1 VKTTIILIRDG
12 QEFFLLRS
20 LLIFVMVKILNN
32 TSNLIDIRS
41 IPKFIEFVGKTINNW
56 MIKREAIYGILLIFI
71 LFLDTN
77 GNFL

>member
-1 VKTTIILIRDG
+1 
-12 QEFFLLRS
+12 LLRS

>member
-1 VKTTIILIRDG
+1 
-12 QEFFLLRS
+12 
-20 LLIFVMVKILNN
+20 MVKILNN

>member
-32 TSNLIDIRS
+32 TSRS